1 LRRLIIISV
10 FLSVLFMLVAGSSL
24 AAPQRIISLKP
35 NITEILFALG
45 AGDRV
50 VGVTKYCDY
59 PKEVK
64 KLPKVADYTRP
75 FVEPVIAL
83 KPDLVVGSKEESS
96 RKSIIELQNIG
107 IRVELFSFTTLQETM
122 DSIRL
127 IGELVGKKD
136 KGEEIVRN
144 MNDHIETLKKKW
156 EGSPAPKVLAAVGKR
171 PLIVAGPNTYI
182 GDILKII
189 GAQNVVT
196 ATSMPYPR
204 WSFENIIGANPDIII
219 DMSMETARAEEVSDA
234 MKYWQ
239 DLKTVNA
246 VRDEKLYVV
255 DIASLRQSPRIIEG
269 IEKLG
274 TLVHISPPL

>member
-1 LRRLIIISV
+1 MKLKFFLV
-10 FLSVLFMLVAGSSL
+10 FIVFFMTASSMTF
-24 AAPQRIISLKP
+24 AAPSRIISLKP

-59 PKEVK
+59 PQEVK

-83 KPDLVVGSKEESS
+83 KPDLVIGSKEESS
-96 RKSIIELQNIG
+96 RRSIIELQNIG
-107 IRVELFSFTTLQETM
+107 IRVELFSFTTLQETIE
-122 DSIRL
+122 SIRL
-127 IGELVGKKD
+127 IGELVGKKERGD
-136 KGEEIVRN
+136 EIVGN
-144 MNDHIETLKKKW
+144 MSEYIATLKKRW
-156 EGSPAPKVLAAVGKR
+156 ENSPRPKVLAAVGRR
-171 PLIVAGPNTYI
+171 PLIVAGPKTYI

-204 WSFENIIGANPDIII
+204 WSFENIIGANPEVII

-239 DLKTVNA
+239 ELQTVSA
-246 VRDEKLYVV
+246 VRDGRLYAV
-255 DIASLRQSPRIIEG
+255 DIGSLRQSPRIIEG

-274 TLVHISPPL
+274 KMIH